1 MMINKKIFL
10 RYVFRESMG
19 ILSMGAALF
28 WPAGTF
34 HWWQAWATLAVI
46 LAWIIATAIVI
57 LRNDPSL
64 LAERLGP
71 RKGAKSWDTAIMS
84 ILGLIQLIRYIVAG
98 FDQRYGWSGSFSPSA
113 QGIALMLC
121 ALGYALFVWATASNR
136 FFSQIVRIQKERGQ
150 TVAKNGPYR
159 FVRHPGYLG
168 AIVFELAVPVL
179 LGSLWAVLP
188 SGLGALLLIVRTAL
202 EDRTLQA
209 ELDGYAEYAQ
219 QVRYRLIPGI
229 W

>member
-1 MMINKKIFL
+1 MDKKIIV
-10 RYVFRESMG
+10 RYCIREAMG

-28 WPAGTF
+28 WTVGTF
-34 HWWQAWATLAVI
+34 HWWQAWAALAVM

-57 LRNDPSL
+57 LRNDPFL

-84 ILGLIQLIRYIVAG
+84 TLGLLQLTRYILAG
-98 FDQRYGWSGSFSPSA
+98 FDQRYGWSGNFSLSA

-121 ALGYALFVWATASNR
+121 VLGYALFVWATASNR
-136 FFSQIVRIQKERGQ
+136 FFSQIVRIQKERDQ
-150 TVAKNGPYR
+150 TVAKNGPYH

-179 LGSLWAVLP
+179 LGSWWAAVP
-188 SGLGALLLIVRTAL
+188 SVLGAMLLIVRTAL

-209 ELDGYAEYAQ
+209 ELDGYAEYTQ

>member
-1 MMINKKIFL
+1 MFL
-10 RYVFRESMG
+10 RYIFRESMG

-28 WPAGTF
+28 WSAGTF

-46 LAWIIATAIVI
+46 LVWIIATAIVI

-84 ILGLIQLIRYIVAG
+84 TLGLFQLTRYVVAG
-98 FDQRYGWSGSFSPSA
+98 FDYHYGWSGNFSLSA

-179 LGSLWAVLP
+179 LGSWWAVLP
-188 SGLGALLLIVRTAL
+188 SGLGALLLIMRTAL
-202 EDRTLQA
+202 EDRTLRM
-209 ELDGYAEYAQ
+209 ELEGYNEYTE
-219 QVRYRLIPGI
+219 QVHYRLLPGI